1 MGKDKKR
8 VFPETCAAH
17 LPGIMDLYDHQS
29 GSSLYSGSTNVGQ
42 KNPYVQLLEGLVGT
56 DPYTLGSSASIE
68 LEDRT
73 ILYQTPDEPEY
84 LWYRETVLS
93 DIAVSRSYGGAMQI
107 QVNNTVKNDNYND
120 VTILVYNSLLDDV
133 VCFNSDGVLI
143 R

>member
-1 MGKDKKR
+1 
-8 VFPETCAAH
+8 
-17 LPGIMDLYDHQS
+17 MDLYDHQS

-56 DPYTLGSSASIE
+56 DPYTLGSSASIV

-73 ILYQTPDEPEY
+73 ILYRTPDEPEY

-120 VTILVYNSLLDDV
+120 VTILVYNRLLDEVADV
-133 VCFNSDGVLI
+133 VCFNSDRVLI

>member
-1 MGKDKKR
+1 
-8 VFPETCAAH
+8 
-17 LPGIMDLYDHQS
+17 MDLYDHQS

-42 KNPYVQLLEGLVGT
+42 KNPYVQLLEGLVGI

-120 VTILVYNSLLDDV
+120 VTILVYNRLLDVVADV
-133 VCFNSDGVLI
+133 VCFNSDRVLI